1 MRIPECMHMRCRR
14 SEGGSIL
21 WVGGDGGILQKSSC
35 PDIETLKLIEA
46 ALITEKGG
54 GWRGEASGKREM
66 LKEKG
71 EGLKELLSKGRMGRQ
86 EGGKRRGWRAG
97 GRSMI

>member
-1 MRIPECMHMRCRR
+1 MRIPECMHRRCRR

-21 WVGGDGGILQKSSC
+21 WVGGDGRILQKSSC

-54 GWRGEASGKREM
+54 GWRGEASGKGEIL
-66 LKEKG
+66 LKEG
-71 EGLKELLSKGRMGRQ
+71 GG
-86 EGGKRRGWRAG
+86 GGK
-97 GRSMI
+97 I